1 MRFDIFAVD
10 VENGGRKFYDVRP
23 DADCVRYAVDIP
35 DAYDPS
41 RGDDG
46 HISLTREGDEYA
58 LNDVVTA
65 NDINQPIISWAD
77 IANIDDVPC
86 PCVSLEV
93 LAIDG
98 REFEREPL
106 SWPEGVDD
114 LISRFA
120 SMGLRFSIHPET
132 GRLVIRPEDG
142 TARFVRKTFPGE
154 LETIR
159 YGLKNRWNQ
168 RRYAELAR
176 QQAKRKAAEKAA
188 EKDGE

>member
-1 MRFDIFAVD
+1 MKFDIFAVD
-10 VENGGRKFYDVRP
+10 NVNGGRWFFDVRP
-23 DADCVRYAVDIP
+23 DADCIRYAVDIP
-35 DAYDPS
+35 DAYDPI

-46 HISLTREGDEYA
+46 HISLTRKGDEYS
-58 LNDVVTA
+58 LDDILTA
-65 NDINQPIISWAD
+65 NDINQPVFNWAYITGD
-77 IANIDDVPC
+77 RDA

-93 LAIDG
+93 LAVGDC
-98 REFEREPL
+98 EFEPEPL
-106 SWPEGVDD
+106 SWPDGVDD

-132 GRLVIRPEDG
+132 GRLVIRPDDG
-142 TARFVRKTFPGE
+142 TARFVRQTYPGE

-176 QQAKRKAAEKAA
+176 QQAKRKAAEEAA